1 MCLRVPLLIAHPESP
16 FKGQHYRDPVEL
28 VDVFPTVK
36 DLLGA
41 PFNRKVVYKG
51 VKDIPLQGK
60 SIAPVV
66 LGTHLYGRYFPAKA
80 PRIHY
85 KTTTSGAAA
94 LVQQDD
100 PVVLM
105 PQFERNYAFTQT
117 ARCAKIKDVSPNE
130 RSFVGKPQSVS
141 SLTKKKTLRQVVWDD
156 CNVDYK
162 GQDEI
167 SLLGY
172 SMRTPDYRYTA
183 YFYYNRTSF
192 LGRQVRVDVSQ
203 PPFQQ
208 ELYDHKNETLRD
220 FTHRETVNLAYKV
233 AYSAIVSHL
242 RQKIIRFIQSE
253 AVFHKD

>member
-1 MCLRVPLLIAHPESP
+1 M
-16 FKGQHYRDPVEL
+16 
-28 VDVFPTVK
+28 DVFPTVR

-41 PFNRKVVYKG
+41 PFNQKIVYKG
-51 VKDIPLQGK
+51 VKDIHLQGK
-60 SIAPVV
+60 SLAPVV
-66 LGTHLYGRYFPAKA
+66 LGTELYERYLPEKAQYVRYKVTSEAAVQRTSNNGTLSRTSPAV
-80 PRIHY
+80 
-85 KTTTSGAAA
+85 T
-94 LVQQDD
+94 
-100 PVVLM
+100 M
-105 PQFERNYAFTQT
+105 PQLERNYAFTQT
-117 ARCAKIKDVSPNE
+117 ARCAKFKDVSPSE
-130 RSFVGKPQSVS
+130 RAFVGKPPSSASAS
-141 SLTKKKTLRQVVWDD
+141 SLSTKKTARRVVWDD

-183 YFYYNRTSF
+183 YFHYNKTSF

-203 PPFQQ
+203 LPFQQ
-208 ELYDHKNETLRD
+208 ELYDHKNETLQD

-233 AYSAIVSHL
+233 AYSGIVSQL